1 MEQKPSLEYT
11 INTIAV
17 VGRVKWRPDRPYH
30 IASCA
35 LVVDYSI
42 YIWDVRR
49 TYLPYAAFTE
59 HTNVTTGIAFMG
71 NDPHMLISSSK
82 DSTIY
87 KHSFSDATRPS
98 GKVNPQ
104 ATCLGSRGDFMYTNR
119 IKNVAPSSAVAT
131 TTTTRTGLLG

>member
-1 MEQKPSLEYT
+1 MDQKPSLEYT
-11 INTIAV
+11 IHTIAV
-17 VGRVKWRPDRPYH
+17 VGRVKWRPDRTYH

-49 TYLPYAAFTE
+49 PYLPYASFTE

-71 NDPHMLISSSK
+71 NDPHILISSSK

-87 KHSFSDATRPS
+87 KHAFSDASRPS
-98 GKVNPQ
+98 GKANPQ
-104 ATCLGSRGDFMYTNR
+104 ATCISTVGELMFTYK
-119 IKNVAPSSAVAT
+119 IKNVATPAVAT
-131 TTTTRTGLLG
+131 VTRTGLLG